1 MANERSANDMHR
13 EARGWESEL
22 ADAERSEFHA
32 ELAIRDQQISDLEV
46 ERDELLNERKV
57 YRSGI
62 AAHRVALLSR
72 DWGTSAK
79 AADETLWRL
88 LDDR

>member
-1 MANERSANDMHR
+1 MTGLSHIAQSERSDL
-13 EARGWESEL
+13 EALE
-22 ADAERSEFHA
+22 AERDEAVERA
-32 ELAIRDQQISDLEV
+32 ELLEV

-57 YRSGI
+57 LRTAI

-79 AADETLWRL
+79 AADEELWAV
-88 LDDR
+88 LDR